1 MTIEE
6 LHGEMQAGF
15 EQIENRLKDVDK
27 RLDGVDKRFDRVDKQ
42 FEDVDK
48 RFQDVDRRFQD
59 VDRRFEDVDKRFEDV
74 DKRFKSLA
82 AGIRADLKRELK
94 RHEDTLR
101 THFNVMVERMQE
113 SVKIVA
119 EATAH
124 HVVRLDGHE
133 TRIKRL
139 ESPRRR

>member
-15 EQIENRLKDVDK
+15 ERIENRLKDVDK

-59 VDRRFEDVDKRFEDV
+59 VDRRFEDV

>member
-15 EQIENRLKDVDK
+15 ERIENRLKDVDK

-48 RFQDVDRRFQD
+48 RFQDVDKRFQD
-59 VDRRFEDVDKRFEDV
+59 VDRRFQDVDRRFEDV

>member
-48 RFQDVDRRFQD
+48 RFQDVDRRF
-59 VDRRFEDVDKRFEDV
+59 EDVDKRFEDV

-101 THFNVMVERMQE
+101 THFNVTVERMQE

>member
-48 RFQDVDRRFQD
+48 RFQ
-59 VDRRFEDVDKRFEDV
+59 DVDKRFEDV

>member
-48 RFQDVDRRFQD
+48 RFQDVDKRFQD
-59 VDRRFEDVDKRFEDV
+59 VDRRFEDV

>member
-15 EQIENRLKDVDK
+15 ERIENRLKDVDK

-48 RFQDVDRRFQD
+48 RFQD

>member
-15 EQIENRLKDVDK
+15 EQIENRLMDVDK

-48 RFQDVDRRFQD
+48 RFQDVDR
-59 VDRRFEDVDKRFEDV
+59 RFEDV

>member
-48 RFQDVDRRFQD
+48 RFQDVDRRF
-59 VDRRFEDVDKRFEDV
+59 EDVDKRFEDV

-101 THFNVMVERMQE
+101 THFNVMVERMLE

>member
-48 RFQDVDRRFQD
+48 RFQDVD
-59 VDRRFEDVDKRFEDV
+59 KRFEDV

-101 THFNVMVERMQE
+101 THFNVMVERMLE

>member
-48 RFQDVDRRFQD
+48 RFQDVDRRF
-59 VDRRFEDVDKRFEDV
+59 EDVDKRV
-74 DKRFKSLA
+74 KGLA

>member
-48 RFQDVDRRFQD
+48 RFQDVDR
-59 VDRRFEDVDKRFEDV
+59 RFEDV

>member
-15 EQIENRLKDVDK
+15 ERIENRLKDVDK

-48 RFQDVDRRFQD
+48 RFQDVDKRFQD
-59 VDRRFEDVDKRFEDV
+59 VDRRFEDV

>member
-15 EQIENRLKDVDK
+15 ERIENRLKDVDK

-48 RFQDVDRRFQD
+48 RFQD

-101 THFNVMVERMQE
+101 THFNVTVERMQE

-124 HVVRLDGHE
+124 HVVLLDGHE

>member
-48 RFQDVDRRFQD
+48 RFQD

>member
-15 EQIENRLKDVDK
+15 ERIENRLKDVDK

-42 FEDVDK
+42 
-48 RFQDVDRRFQD
+48 
-59 VDRRFEDVDKRFEDV
+59 FEDV

-101 THFNVMVERMQE
+101 THFNVTVERMQE

>member
-59 VDRRFEDVDKRFEDV
+59 VDRRFEDVDKRF
-74 DKRFKSLA
+74 KSLA
-82 AGIRADLKRELK
+82 AGIRTDLKRELK

>member
-15 EQIENRLKDVDK
+15 ERIENRLKDVDK
-27 RLDGVDKRFDRVDKQ
+27 RLDGVDKRFDRVDK
-42 FEDVDK
+42 

-59 VDRRFEDVDKRFEDV
+59 VDRRFEDV

-101 THFNVMVERMQE
+101 THFNVTVERMQE

>member
-48 RFQDVDRRFQD
+48 RFQDVD
-59 VDRRFEDVDKRFEDV
+59 KRFEDV

-101 THFNVMVERMQE
+101 THFNVTVERMQE

>member
-48 RFQDVDRRFQD
+48 RFQDVDRRFQ
-59 VDRRFEDVDKRFEDV
+59 DV

>member
-6 LHGEMQAGF
+6 LHAEMQTGF
-15 EQIENRLKDVDK
+15 AKIENRFEGIDQRLDGIDQRLDGVDQ
-27 RLDGVDKRFDRVDKQ
+27 RLDGVDKRMDG
-42 FEDVDK
+42 VDK
-48 RFQDVDRRFQD
+48 RMDG
-59 VDRRFEDVDKRFEDV
+59 VDKRMGGI
-74 DKRFKSLA
+74 DKGFKSLK
-82 AGIRADLKRELK
+82 AGIRADMRRELK
-94 RHEDTLR
+94 RHEDALR
-101 THFNVMVERMQE
+101 THFDVMVERMQE

-124 HVVRLDGHE
+124 HAVRLDGHE

>member
-15 EQIENRLKDVDK
+15 ERIENRLKDVDK
-27 RLDGVDKRFDRVDKQ
+27 RLDGVDKRFDRVDKRFQ
-42 FEDVDK
+42 DVDK

-59 VDRRFEDVDKRFEDV
+59 VDRRFEDV

>member
-59 VDRRFEDVDKRFEDV
+59 VDRRFEDV

>member
-15 EQIENRLKDVDK
+15 ERIENRLKDVDK

-48 RFQDVDRRFQD
+48 RFQDVDR
-59 VDRRFEDVDKRFEDV
+59 RFEDV

>member
-59 VDRRFEDVDKRFEDV
+59 VDRRFEDVDKRF
-74 DKRFKSLA
+74 KSLA
-82 AGIRADLKRELK
+82 AGIRTDLKRELK
-94 RHEDTLR
+94 HHEDTLR